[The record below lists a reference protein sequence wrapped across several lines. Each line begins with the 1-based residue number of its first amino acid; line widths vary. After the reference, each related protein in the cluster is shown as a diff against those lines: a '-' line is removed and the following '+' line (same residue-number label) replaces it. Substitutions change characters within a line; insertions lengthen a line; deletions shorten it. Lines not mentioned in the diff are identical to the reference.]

1 MKIVLSKLII
11 KSFKG
16 IEFFELNLGGDSAIV
31 AGKNGTGKTTLAD
44 AFYWLFSDQD
54 SLGQAKFNLIELGR
68 NGLPVDNQ
76 NAIVEAEIFIG
87 SKAHIFKKIYRQKWT
102 KKRGSMTAELTGHTT
117 EYFFNGAPL
126 SKTKYN
132 DKLSQFGNFRVFSD
146 VHFFCGRMKAED
158 RRKILIELAG
168 NGQSK
173 ELKEL
178 IGDLTADEFRAMLLS
193 KRKSINDQLNSMSQR
208 IDELNQVRP
217 KIDKLDRKALEL
229 ELKATI
235 DEISQK
241 KEEII
246 SINSGLKINELK
258 SELTQLHDERT
269 LELESKSMQFKHEI
283 KILKGSIERLLE
295 ENETWKKLKLEIV
308 EEWKRVNAEKF
319 VSKPV
324 CFACKQPLPDEMID
338 TQKNEFYGNQA
349 NRLREINEREDYL
362 IGKIDANEQKILNYK
377 MAISNLET
385 NLKVNT
391 ETLDLVKTGIAARKA
406 EIESKIEKIM
416 IDKGPEIE
424 SINEAIKGLEKR
436 KSNIEVDLLDFIQVE
451 KIDAHIKAKKES
463 LKEVAGQFEEIESKL
478 NQLDEILKDMT
489 RAIET
494 KVNQYFEITNWKLF
508 EAQINGGIREVC
520 EPMLN
525 GVPFSSDLNTGAR
538 INIGL
543 DCIKTLSKHFGIEL
557 PVFID
562 NAESITQ
569 WQNCDDMQVIK
580 LIARPDKED
589 LEVIN
594 GQ

>member
-1 MKIVLSKLII
+1 MKIALSKLII

-16 IEFFELNLGGDSAIV
+16 IEFFELNLGGDSAMI

-132 DKLSQFGNFRVFSD
+132 LKLSQFENFRVFSD
-146 VHFFCGRMKAED
+146 VHFFCGRMKAEE

-173 ELKEL
+173 DLKEL

-193 KRKSINDQLNSMSQR
+193 KRKSINDQLNGMSQR

-235 DEISQK
+235 DEIYQK
-241 KEEII
+241 KDEII

-362 IGKIDANEQKILNYK
+362 ISKIDANEQKILNYE
-377 MAISNLET
+377 MAVSNLET

-391 ETLDLVKTGIAARKA
+391 DTLDLVKAGIAARKA

-569 WQNCDDMQVIK
+569 WPNCDDMQVIK

-594 GQ
+594 G

>member
-235 DEISQK
+235 DEIFQK
-241 KEEII
+241 KDEII

-283 KILKGSIERLLE
+283 KILKASIERLLE

-424 SINEAIKGLEKR
+424 AINEAIKGLEKR

>member
-1 MKIVLSKLII
+1 MKIALSKLII

-16 IEFFELNLGGDSAIV
+16 IEFFELNLGGDSAMI

-132 DKLSQFGNFRVFSD
+132 LKLSQFENFRVFSD
-146 VHFFCGRMKAED
+146 VHFFCGRMKAEE

-168 NGQSK
+168 NGQSE

-193 KRKSINDQLNSMSQR
+193 KRKSINDQLNGMSQR

-235 DEISQK
+235 DEIYQK
-241 KEEII
+241 KDEII

-362 IGKIDANEQKILNYK
+362 ISKIDANEQKILNYE
-377 MAISNLET
+377 MAVSNLET

-391 ETLDLVKTGIAARKA
+391 DTLDLVKAGIAARKA

-569 WQNCDDMQVIK
+569 WPNCDDMQVIK

-594 GQ
+594 G

>member
-1 MKIVLSKLII
+1 MKIALSKLII

-16 IEFFELNLGGDSAIV
+16 IDFFELNLGGDSAIV

-146 VHFFCGRMKAED
+146 VHFFCGRMKAEE

-173 ELKEL
+173 ELKEF

-193 KRKSINDQLNSMSQR
+193 KRKSINDQLNGMSQR

-235 DEISQK
+235 DEIYQK

-246 SINSGLKINELK
+246 SINSGLKISELK

-319 VSKPV
+319 VSKLV

-362 IGKIDANEQKILNYK
+362 ISKIDANEQKILNYE

-391 ETLDLVKTGIAARKA
+391 DTLDLVKAGIAARKA

-594 GQ
+594 G

>member
-1 MKIVLSKLII
+1 MKIALSKLII

-132 DKLSQFGNFRVFSD
+132 GKLSQFGNFRVFSD
-146 VHFFCGRMKAED
+146 VHFFCGRMKVEE
-158 RRKILIELAG
+158 RRKILIELTG
-168 NGQSK
+168 NGQSE

-193 KRKSINDQLNSMSQR
+193 KRKSINDQLNGMSQR

-229 ELKATI
+229 ELKAII
-235 DEISQK
+235 DEIFQK
-241 KEEII
+241 KDEII

-283 KILKGSIERLLE
+283 KILKDSIARLLE

-324 CFACKQPLPDEMID
+324 CFACKQSLPDEMID

-377 MAISNLET
+377 MAVSNLET

-391 ETLDLVKTGIAARKA
+391 DTLDLVKTGIAARKA

-494 KVNQYFEITNWKLF
+494 KVNQYFEITSWKLF
-508 EAQINGGIREVC
+508 ESQINGGIREVC

-594 GQ
+594 G

>member
-594 GQ
+594 G

>member
-1 MKIVLSKLII
+1 MKIALSKLII

-16 IEFFELNLGGDSAIV
+16 IEFFELNLGGDSAMI

-76 NAIVEAEIFIG
+76 NAIVEGEIFIG

-132 DKLSQFGNFRVFSD
+132 GKLSQFGNFRVFSD
-146 VHFFCGRMKAED
+146 VHFFCGRMKVEE

-168 NGQSK
+168 NGQSE

-193 KRKSINDQLNSMSQR
+193 KRRSINDQLNGMSQR

-235 DEISQK
+235 DEIFQK
-241 KEEII
+241 KDEII

-283 KILKGSIERLLE
+283 KILKDSIERLLE

-324 CFACKQPLPDEMID
+324 CFACKQSLPDEMID

-362 IGKIDANEQKILNYK
+362 IGKIDANEQKILNYE

-391 ETLDLVKTGIAARKA
+391 ETLDLVKAGIAARKA

-436 KSNIEVDLLDFIQVE
+436 KSNIEIDLLDFIQVE

-594 GQ
+594 G

>member
-1 MKIVLSKLII
+1 MKIALSKLII
-11 KSFKG
+11 KNFKG
-16 IEFFELNLGGDSAIV
+16 IEFFELNLGGDSAMI

-132 DKLSQFGNFRVFSD
+132 GKLSQFGNFRVFSD
-146 VHFFCGRMKAED
+146 VHFFCGRMKAEE

-173 ELKEL
+173 DLKEL

-193 KRKSINDQLNSMSQR
+193 KRRSINDQLNGMSQR

-235 DEISQK
+235 DEIFQK
-241 KEEII
+241 KDEII

-283 KILKGSIERLLE
+283 KILKDSIARLLE

-324 CFACKQPLPDEMID
+324 CFACKQSLPYEMID

-349 NRLREINEREDYL
+349 NRLRKINEREDYL

-377 MAISNLET
+377 MAVSNLET

-391 ETLDLVKTGIAARKA
+391 DTLDLVKTGIAARKA
-406 EIESKIEKIM
+406 EIESQIEKIM

-494 KVNQYFEITNWKLF
+494 KVNQYFEITSWKLF

-594 GQ
+594 G